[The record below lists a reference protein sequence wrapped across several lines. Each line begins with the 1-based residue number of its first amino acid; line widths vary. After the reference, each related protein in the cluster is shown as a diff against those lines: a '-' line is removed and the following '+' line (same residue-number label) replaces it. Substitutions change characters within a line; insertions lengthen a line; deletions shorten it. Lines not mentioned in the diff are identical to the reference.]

1 MSTAE
6 RIIQLRTQR
15 PFVPFRLKLKD
26 GRVISLT
33 ERLKFAVNEVFM
45 IIVQDRGPALRV
57 RHDEVESVDIMAP
70 IS

>member
-6 RIIQLRTQR
+6 RIIQLRLQR

-26 GRVISLT
+26 GRVIELAD
-33 ERLKFAVNEVFM
+33 RLKFAVNEFFM

-57 RHDEVESVDIMAP
+57 RHEEVESIEVPSP
-70 IS
+70 IP